1 MARFAPKYARRKK
14 RKEEKPV
21 ENKPESW
28 QRRGLF
34 ALISRRGRP
43 DDPPEG
49 WEDDP
54 LADMD
59 EERPRT

>member
-1 MARFAPKYARRKK
+1 M
-14 RKEEKPV
+14 